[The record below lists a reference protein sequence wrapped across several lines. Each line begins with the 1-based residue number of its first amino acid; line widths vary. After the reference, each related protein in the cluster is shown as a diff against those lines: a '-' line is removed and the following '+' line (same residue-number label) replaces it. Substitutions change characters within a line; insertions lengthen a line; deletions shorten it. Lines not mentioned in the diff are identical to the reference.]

1 MMIIPIKNDAERIVD
16 ICKNQYAEAKI
27 AYETLALFWRK
38 VSSGIDGQTIS
49 YIVEHPFD
57 EKSK

>member
-1 MMIIPIKNDAERIVD
+1 MIIPIKMMRKELLIFAKISN
-16 ICKNQYAEAKI
+16 AEAKI

>member
-1 MMIIPIKNDAERIVD
+1 MMRKELLIFA
-16 ICKNQYAEAKI
+16 KNQYAEAKI